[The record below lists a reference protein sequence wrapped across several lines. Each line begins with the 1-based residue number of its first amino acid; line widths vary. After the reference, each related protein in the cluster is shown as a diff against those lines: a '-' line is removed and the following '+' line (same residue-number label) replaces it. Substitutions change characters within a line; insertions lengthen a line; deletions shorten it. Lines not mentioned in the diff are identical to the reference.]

1 MYYFLHEN
9 SNKSFGKLSSKS
21 NFWKKNGF
29 CPSVLSDMDTTSTSL
44 ILICL
49 PIFGI
54 IKKASMLLIGI
65 FHMFAKR
72 ESLKAV
78 N

>member
-1 MYYFLHEN
+1 MYYFFAR
-9 SNKSFGKLSSKS
+9 KFKLVIWKAFIKI
-21 NFWKKNGF
+21 NFLEEKWLLPQCVEWYGHDIY
-29 CPSVLSDMDTTSTSL
+29 VID
-44 ILICL
+44 

-72 ESLKAV
+72 ESLKVV